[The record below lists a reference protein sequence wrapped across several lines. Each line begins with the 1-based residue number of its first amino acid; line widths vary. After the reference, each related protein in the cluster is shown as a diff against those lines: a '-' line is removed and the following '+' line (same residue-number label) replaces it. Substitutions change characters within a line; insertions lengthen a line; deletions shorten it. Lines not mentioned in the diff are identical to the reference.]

1 MAGAGAEFWFFSPLS
16 LMATPIIPPINPK
29 IKYIIEARNAPI
41 IIIIVVKIPD
51 SPMKAMGA
59 TYAATAV
66 DIVFPVTSTITIR
79 VI

>member
-51 SPMKAMGA
+51 SPLKLW
-59 TYAATAV
+59 
-66 DIVFPVTSTITIR
+66 
-79 VI
+79 